1 MGLIIIGAGV
11 VVVAV
16 AAALFLP
23 QTASLFPEPGQIV
36 DSVRDE
42 VSGMGQQAQGAA
54 GGVVGDAAAA
64 AGGVVGDAA
73 AAAGGAVPAAGAAA
87 GATAG
92 SGGSAAGASP
102 APGDAALPPP
112 HKPPRADGSAG
123 PASATARA
131 AAAESS
137 VGSLVSLSR
146 AGAGGGADMP
156 AMCIPK

>member
-64 AGGVVGDAA
+64 AGG
-73 AAAGGAVPAAGAAA
+73 AVPAAGAAA
-87 GATAG
+87 GAAAG